1 MLEKTSK
8 PNKLQL
14 TPVVYKI
21 SHLVVKI
28 EITSYKLLYTTVT
41 FL

>member
-8 PNKLQL
+8 PNKLQS

-21 SHLVVKI
+21 SHFVMKI
-28 EITSYKLLYTTVT
+28 EITS
-41 FL
+41 